1 MAGSQNLITVTD
13 DNFNA
18 EVVQSDDLV
27 MVDFWADWCGPCRI
41 IAPVV
46 EQLADDYAD
55 KGLKVG
61 KLDVDENQQVAARF
75 GIRSIPTI
83 LFFRNGEVVDS
94 LVGAMPKPHFEEKI
108 EALLAG

>member
-108 EALLAG
+108 ETLLAG